1 MFGKIII
8 NIARKLKRNLY
19 LETNLIFDKMI
30 IIRDG

>member
-19 LETNLIFDKMI
+19 LEINLIFDKML